1 MHQAVELL
9 LQHGEDFAPHA
20 EMTGDKKFNG
30 RMALAS
36 AIDRCGEFHLDV
48 TGRIEDERDEHDAI
62 RALRGAIQSF
72 VEQNLG
78 MLDKA
83 DFDTPVRVHC
93 PPLLG
98 KLLDLVITLAIA

>member
-1 MHQAVELL
+1 
-9 LQHGEDFAPHA
+9 
-20 EMTGDKKFNG
+20 
-30 RMALAS
+30 MAGACG
-36 AIDRCGEFHLDV
+36 IDRCGEFHLDV

-62 RALRGAIQSF
+62 RALCGAIQAF